1 MLGHVT
7 NAAIYVRISQ
17 DREGAGLGVQRQEQD
32 CRKLA
37 EALRYQVVG
46 VYSDN
51 DISAY
56 SGKVRPEY
64 RRLLDDIRSGHVKAL
79 LVWHTDRLHRSPLEL
94 ETFIQVADGI
104 PTHSVTAGQ
113 LDLTKSSG
121 RMAARIAGAV
131 ARNESEHKSERQRR
145 KADELAAKG
154 LPLGGGRP
162 FGYEADGMTVRQAEA
177 DELRGMV
184 TKVLAGE
191 SLNSILRDLN
201 ARSVATTRG
210 GRWGYPSLRAL
221 LLRERNC
228 GRMRHRGE
236 VIGAAAWEPIISE
249 TDHDAV
255 AAVLADPSRR
265 TTTSPARKHLL
276 SGLLRCG
283 GCGSAMKAGWVS
295 SRGKRYNMYR
305 CPERGAGHVHRNME
319 KVDDYVTKRVLRQLG
334 AVLFMPREVDTS
346 ALEVQRDAIKMRQDE
361 MAVMYGNGLITA
373 AQLSAFTAST
383 TTRLSE
389 ITDELSQAVIGN
401 TLDGVSGMS
410 EDQWNALSLDRK
422 RTIIDALMIL
432 TVEPVKH
439 GPLPHNAGVAVKLR
453 SDQTPGTRTTTFG
466 FTMPTET
473 VQKIRAAASSR
484 S

>member
-1 MLGHVT
+1 
-7 NAAIYVRISQ
+7 
-17 DREGAGLGVQRQEQD
+17 
-32 CRKLA
+32 
-37 EALRYQVVG
+37 
-46 VYSDN
+46 
-51 DISAY
+51 
-56 SGKVRPEY
+56 
-64 RRLLDDIRSGHVKAL
+64 
-79 LVWHTDRLHRSPLEL
+79 
-94 ETFIQVADGI
+94 
-104 PTHSVTAGQ
+104 
-113 LDLTKSSG
+113 
-121 RMAARIAGAV
+121 
-131 ARNESEHKSERQRR
+131 
-145 KADELAAKG
+145 
-154 LPLGGGRP
+154 
-162 FGYEADGMTVRQAEA
+162 
-177 DELRGMV
+177 
-184 TKVLAGE
+184 
-191 SLNSILRDLN
+191 
-201 ARSVATTRG
+201 
-210 GRWGYPSLRAL
+210 
-221 LLRERNC
+221 
-228 GRMRHRGE
+228 
-236 VIGAAAWEPIISE
+236 
-249 TDHDAV
+249 
-255 AAVLADPSRR
+255 
-265 TTTSPARKHLL
+265 
-276 SGLLRCG
+276 
-283 GCGSAMKAGWVS
+283 MKAGWVS